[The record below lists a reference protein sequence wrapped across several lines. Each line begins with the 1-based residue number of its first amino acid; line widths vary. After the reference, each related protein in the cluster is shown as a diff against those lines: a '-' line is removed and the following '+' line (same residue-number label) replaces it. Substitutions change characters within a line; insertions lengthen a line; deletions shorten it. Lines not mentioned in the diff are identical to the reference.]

1 MIRISRELA
10 WLPDHASVVQCFL
23 LNNFNFLDYWEF
35 LEINI
40 LILVVLIVSQ
50 YVEEF
55 LIIEE
60 LEIFFNP
67 GIANQ

>member
-1 MIRISRELA
+1 M
-10 WLPDHASVVQCFL
+10 FL

-50 YVEEF
+50 YIEEF

-60 LEIFFNP
+60 LEIFSNP